1 MLVGLLVFLVIVAV
15 LIWLV
20 TAYNNLIAV
29 TERVTQAWASIDALL
44 RQRHDEIPKLI
55 EKCAQHTKYEQA
67 TFDAVLEARA
77 AIFAARQ
84 TQDPTALG
92 QAESELRDRL
102 GKLLTVAAQHPDLT
116 ADPAFV
122 VLRQRLAVLQ
132 IDIAERRE
140 IYNDAVNLNNST
152 IARFPGSLVASMGGF
167 RASDRL
173 EFAADLDA

>member
-20 TAYNNLIAV
+20 IAYNNLIAV
-29 TERVTQAWASIDALL
+29 TERVTQAWVSIDALL

-55 EKCAQHTKYEQA
+55 DKCAQHTKYEQA

-102 GKLLTVAAQHPDLT
+102 GKLLTVASQHPDLT

-132 IDIAERRE
+132 IDIAEGRE
-140 IYNDAVNLNNST
+140 LYNDAVNLSNSA

-167 RASDRL
+167 RASARL
-173 EFAADLDA
+173 EFAADLDT